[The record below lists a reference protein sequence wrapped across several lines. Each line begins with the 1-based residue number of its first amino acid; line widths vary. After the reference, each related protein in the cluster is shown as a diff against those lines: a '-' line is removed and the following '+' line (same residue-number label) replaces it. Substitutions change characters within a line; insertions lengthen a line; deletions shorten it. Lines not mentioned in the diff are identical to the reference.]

1 MSPFA
6 LAVQRR
12 RWPLVALYLLI
23 GAAEVAAELAPPEH
37 DVLLE
42 ALDVAGR

>member
-23 GAAEVAAELAPPEH
+23 GAAQVAAELAPPER
-37 DVLLE
+37 DTLLE
-42 ALDVAGR
+42 AFDAAVR